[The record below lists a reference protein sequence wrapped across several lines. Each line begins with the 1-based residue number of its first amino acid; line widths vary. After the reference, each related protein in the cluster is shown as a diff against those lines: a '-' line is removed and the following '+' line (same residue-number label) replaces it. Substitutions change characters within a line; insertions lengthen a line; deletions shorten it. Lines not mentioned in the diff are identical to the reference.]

1 MSVSKTYIAISIVHF
16 RTHFHLAQNVQ
27 SRVLWKIN
35 KPTVNRQKEKDLSLV
50 RKMDGAQTQRMIANV
65 KLLVHHQKS
74 NFPILKKVFSHQT
87 SIFTVQFESYDH
99 RLSLES
105 IHQLWTKV
113 FDPLSGNAETIHF
126 RWFKTIHFD
135 KFMTII
141 TNDHLHLTW
150 PLIWCPL

>member
-35 KPTVNRQKEKDLSLV
+35 KPTVNRQEEKDLSLV

-87 SIFTVQFESYDH
+87 SIFYRSVWILWPSTFVRINTPALDKSLRPFVRECRDH
-99 RLSLES
+99 SFSL
-105 IHQLWTKV
+105 V
-113 FDPLSGNAETIHF
+113 
-126 RWFKTIHFD
+126 
-135 KFMTII
+135 
-141 TNDHLHLTW
+141 
-150 PLIWCPL
+150 